1 MRSTT
6 IGDSAAKYQLDLIE
20 TRMLIGADFVEG
32 EGDAE
37 GILDPKTGQVIEEL
51 RSASSVQTRAATLAA
66 RAAFPRWSRSTPQE
80 RSRLLLQLADA
91 LEAQGEEFATLEALN
106 CGKPRH
112 LVLRDEIPAAVD
124 CLRFFAGA
132 ARCLMGSPAGEYIA
146 NHTSMV
152 RRDAIG
158 VVAAIAPWNY
168 PLMMATWKLAP
179 ALAGGN
185 TVVLKPSEQT
195 PLTSVKLAKLIAEIF
210 PPGVVNV
217 IFGQGHAVGQ
227 LLIEDPEVDVISL
240 TGDIATGQKV
250 IAAAARSVKR
260 THLEL
265 GGKAPVIVLAD
276 ADLDRV
282 VEGLCNFGFYNA
294 GQDCTAA
301 CRVYASQRIYGK
313 LVNKLGDAVAK
324 IAYGRA
330 EDVQNE
336 MGPLISA
343 RQQERV
349 LSFVN
354 RAKQQ
359 RHIEIV
365 AGGNATSS
373 GFFFEPTLIAN
384 ARPEDEIVQK
394 EVFGPVVSLTR
405 FTDEEEVLRWANDSD
420 YGLAS
425 SVWSQD
431 VSRAMG
437 LASQLRYGCTWINCH
452 FTLVSEMPHGGFRRS
467 GYGKD
472 LSVHALESF
481 TVPRHVMVRLD

>member
-1 MRSTT
+1 
-6 IGDSAAKYQLDLIE
+6 
-20 TRMLIGADFVEG
+20 MLIGADFVTG

-37 GILDPKTGQVIEEL
+37 DILDPKTGQLIEKL
-51 RSASSVQTRAATLAA
+51 NSASVAQTREATLAA
-66 RAAFPRWSRSTPQE
+66 RAAFQRWSRTTPQE

-91 LEAQGEEFATLEALN
+91 IESRSEEFATLEALN

-112 LVLRDEIPAAVD
+112 LVQRDEIPAAVD

-132 ARCLMGSPAGEYIA
+132 ARCLIGSPAGEFIP

-152 RRDAIG
+152 RRDPIG

-168 PLMMATWKLAP
+168 PLMMAAWKLAP
-179 ALAGGN
+179 ALASGN
-185 TVVLKPSEQT
+185 TVVFKPSEQT
-195 PLTSVKLAKLIAEIF
+195 PLTSVKLAEVVAAIF

-227 LLIEDPEVDVISL
+227 SLIDDPDVDVISL

-265 GGKAPVIVLAD
+265 GGKAPVIVLSD
-276 ADLDRV
+276 ADLDRA
-282 VEGLCNFGFYNA
+282 VEGLRNFGFYNA

-301 CRVYASQRIYGK
+301 CRVYASHRIYNK
-313 LVNKLGDAVAK
+313 LVARLSDAVGK

-330 EDVQNE
+330 EDADNDI
-336 MGPLISA
+336 GPLISA
-343 RQQERV
+343 RQQARV

-354 RAKQQ
+354 RARQQ
-359 RHIEIV
+359 RHIEV
-365 AGGNATSS
+365 AVGGNASAG
-373 GFFFEPTLIAN
+373 GFFIEPTLIAN
-384 ARPEDEIVQK
+384 TRPDDEIVQK
-394 EVFGPVVSLTR
+394 EVFGPVVSITR
-405 FTDEEEVLRWANDSD
+405 FTDEDEVLRWANGSD

-425 SVWSQD
+425 SVWSRD
-431 VSRAMG
+431 VSRAMHF
-437 LASQLRYGCTWINCH
+437 ASQLRYGCTWINCH